1 MRNLYLFILFIFLLS
16 CTNSKTYESISLK
29 IDLLNDKHAPDARV
43 AIWNIDVNDKKIPI
57 ELVGETNLND
67 AKNELIEYLKSEDI
81 SFEDNIILLP
91 NHDFKYGIINNSVAN
106 LRKNPSH
113 SSELVSQTILGTGV
127 SILKKE
133 GEWYLI
139 QTPDKYISW
148 IDHGGI
154 VPMSKEKYNNYFA
167 SDVGVFTRPYGF
179 SYETKKKIRVVSDL
193 VLGSALKIVEI
204 RSKHTKYEY
213 PDGRKAWIE
222 NRLMNSISSIRGMNY
237 SIQNLLENAHSLI
250 GVPYLWGGT
259 SSKGFDCSGYTKS
272 VYLMNGYILPRD
284 ASQQVKEGILVDD
297 SRNWNLLE
305 AGDLMFFGYYKDDKL
320 RIDHVSIWLG
330 DGYFIQSS
338 KNVRISSVYS
348 DNLNFDDYHMAKYIE
363 SRRIIGSNTE
373 GIKKL

>member
-16 CTNSKTYESISLK
+16 CTDSKTYESISLK
-29 IDLLNDKHAPDARV
+29 IDLLNNKHAPDARV
-43 AIWNIDVNDKKIPI
+43 AVWNIDVNDKQTPI
-57 ELVGETNLND
+57 ELVGETNLKD

-81 SFEDNIILLP
+81 LFEDNIILLP
-91 NHDFKYGIINNSVAN
+91 NHDFKYGIINNSVSN

-154 VPMSKEKYNNYFA
+154 VPMSKEKYDNYFA
-167 SDVGVFTRPYGF
+167 SDIGVFTRPYGF
-179 SYETKKKIRVVSDL
+179 SYETKKKNKVVSDL

-213 PDGRKAWIE
+213 PDGRIAWIE

-284 ASQQVKEGILVDD
+284 ASQQVKEGTLVDD